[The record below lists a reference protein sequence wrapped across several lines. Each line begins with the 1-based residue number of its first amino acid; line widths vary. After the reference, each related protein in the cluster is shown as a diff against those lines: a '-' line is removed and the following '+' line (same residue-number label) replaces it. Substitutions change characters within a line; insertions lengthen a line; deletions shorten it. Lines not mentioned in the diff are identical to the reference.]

1 MSASTM
7 LAVGTA
13 VQLAHALTAHVAEEI
28 GVRSL
33 CVKGPVLSE
42 QELRAARVSS
52 DADVLVD
59 PQRVDELVSA
69 LRRRGWE
76 ERFVADV
83 PRILGNHAVTLFHPE
98 WPCDIDVHHGF
109 LGFLAPEEEVF
120 ETVWARRRS
129 TRIAGTEVVCADP
142 VANSAMLALH
152 CLREMHVAR
161 NRVELAELVS
171 AWSGTRPELDAEDLL
186 DLARATG
193 SIETLRPFLDQIGVA
208 VPATSADSPALAAWM
223 LHTSSVHAGRAAAW
237 LAAITTAPWRDRP
250 RLLAHAVLPPVGE
263 YRLEHPEIGPRRRD
277 FTAALLRRTVNGA
290 RTLPPAAVQIARA
303 HRLLA
308 SARTS
313 GALRATARRPAIA
326 IPSSSTSS
334 RGGDGMSKSV
344 AIIGTRGYPSYYGGF
359 ETAVRRLAPYL
370 AERGWDVTVY
380 GRDGSTKDDDA
391 ARDPRVTTR
400 VTRGIES
407 KSLSTLTYG
416 LTACLDALRRKPDVA
431 LVMNV
436 ANGFWLPLLRGRG
449 IPTAVNVDGIEWDR
463 AKWGKVAKNVFRSGA
478 KATAMFGDE
487 LIYDAVEISRRWKK
501 DFKRDGTFIP
511 YGGDD
516 PGRLPEVEGFPHRGY
531 VLIVARFVPENT
543 VPEFLEAAAVLGKT
557 WPVVIV
563 GSSGY
568 GGELD
573 EKAAELAAAE
583 EKVTWLGHVS
593 DDRKLFALWQHAG
606 AYFHGHS
613 VGGTNPALVQAMSC
627 GAPTVARDTVY
638 NREVLAEAGVFVAP
652 EPEAIA
658 SAVDGLMR
666 DRGQQ
671 ERLSAAAYT
680 RGRELYS
687 WDVVCSAYE
696 DALLDVVAARS
707 RTRART

>member
-1 MSASTM
+1 VSAAMM
-7 LAVGTA
+7 LDIGTA
-13 VQLAHALTAHVAEEI
+13 VQLAHALTAHVSGEI

-42 QELRAARVSS
+42 QELRAPRVSS

-59 PQRVDELVSA
+59 PARIDDLVSA

-109 LGFLAPEEEVF
+109 LGFLAPEKDVF
-120 ETVWARRRS
+120 ETIWSRRGS
-129 TRIAGTEVVCADP
+129 TLIAGTEVVCADP
-142 VANSAMLALH
+142 IANSAMLALH

-161 NRVELAELVS
+161 NRAELAGLV
-171 AWSGTRPELDAEDLL
+171 AEWTGGRQELDPADLL
-186 DLARATG
+186 DFARATG
-193 SIETLRPFLDQIGVA
+193 SIETLRPFLEQIDIDA
-208 VPATSADSPALAAWM
+208 PAAPPESPALAAWN
-223 LHTSSVHAGRAAAW
+223 LHTSSVAAGRAAAW
-237 LAAITTAPWRDRP
+237 LAAVTTAPWRERP
-250 RLLAHAVLPPVGE
+250 RILSRAVLPPAGE

-277 FTAALLRRTVNGA
+277 FATAIVRRTVNGA

-303 HRLLA
+303 RRLLA
-308 SARTS
+308 SARTAGGLS
-313 GALRATARRPAIA
+313 SAVRPSAHTTHS
-326 IPSSSTSS
+326 PSTPS
-334 RGGDGMSKSV
+334 RGGDSMSKSV

-391 ARDPRVTTR
+391 ARDRRVRTR

-416 LTACLDALRRKPDVA
+416 LTACVDAVRRKPDVA

-463 AKWGKVAKNVFRSGA
+463 AKWGKLAKNVFRSGA
-478 KATAMFGDE
+478 KATALFGDE

-501 DFKRDGTFIP
+501 DFQRDGTFIP

-516 PGRLPEVEGFPHRGY
+516 PGPLPEVEGFPHRGY

-543 VPEFLEAAAVLGKT
+543 VPEFLEAAATLGKT

-573 EKAAELAAAE
+573 ERAEKLAASE

-638 NREVLAEAGVFVAP
+638 NREVLAESGVFVAP
-652 EPEAIA
+652 EPTAIA
-658 SAVDGLMR
+658 AAVDALMR
-666 DRGQQ
+666 DPNAQ
-671 ERLSAAAYT
+671 EQLGAAAHA
-680 RGRELYS
+680 RGRSTYS
-687 WDVVCSAYE
+687 WEVVCEAYE
-696 DALLDVVAARS
+696 AALENLVQ
-707 RTRART
+707 ARTVRR